1 MKKREDLED
10 RNHTCPKWS
19 GDQPAQTGVKS
30 SYYQLRHTRSP
41 ARRGR
46 TETLPVLSP
55 ASQSSLPLKGEIW
68 IFSMTSKQV
77 PGVLTASSHFLCFL
91 QSTTCILLFSCCCC
105 CFFCN
110 MSKLNSVKINQV
122 SQGSK
127 VCSLTWKKW
136 RPCFATL
143 RETHTR
149 ERRDLGEHHAGEW

>member
-1 MKKREDLED
+1 MKKREKDLED

-41 ARRGR
+41 AGRGR

-77 PGVLTASSHFLCFL
+77 PEVLTASSHFLCFL

-105 CFFCN
+105 FLQHVETKF
-110 MSKLNSVKINQV
+110 
-122 SQGSK
+122 SQNKS
-127 VCSLTWKKW
+127 SLTRLEGLQLNMEKMASVF
-136 RPCFATL
+136 CYFTL
-143 RETHTR
+143 N
-149 ERRDLGEHHAGEW
+149 AY